1 MKYYESNYEEYVSSL
16 NKYNLHPEL
25 ESLYNRLPDQIDEL
39 PNLLFYGPPGVGKYS
54 QMLRSIYSYSP
65 SKFKYDKKITIG
77 SEKPEKKTK
86 VSNTV
91 KESSSTSRKGKNTSG
106 SGTSSSSSPSTTNPS
121 TSSSSSSSNKKSEYS
136 YRISDIHYEIDMSTL
151 GCNPKTLWHEIFFQ
165 IVDIISVKPHKTGII
180 VCKNFHMIYNELLDI
195 FHSYVRHPFY
205 NIKIRFILLTEQI
218 SFIPDSI
225 VKNFLRISVRR
236 PSKEQY
242 MTLAKSQSRTIFGQQ
257 NGFRITN
264 GEKQQLSDNLDIIQC
279 TSLINCKEMH
289 ILKQLQ
295 PNQLPMDVF
304 NTVTDVIL
312 EKLLD
317 PRQIEIQTFRNDL
330 YDLLIYNIEITDV
343 LFYIITFL
351 LEKKQIDAEK
361 THDILQHCFT
371 FLKYYNN
378 NYRPIYHLENMIF
391 FILQKIHFNTSL

>member
-1 MKYYESNYEEYVSSL
+1 MKYYESNYEEYVNSM

-25 ESLYNRLPDQIDEL
+25 ESLYNCLPEQIDEL

-54 QMLRSIYSYSP
+54 QMLHCIYRYSP
-65 SKFKYDKKITIG
+65 SKFKYDKKISIG
-77 SEKPEKKTK
+77 SYKPEKKSK
-86 VSNTV
+86 ASSTV
-91 KESSSTSRKGKNTSG
+91 KESSSASRKSNSASSG
-106 SGTSSSSSPSTTNPS
+106 SS
-121 TSSSSSSSNKKSEYS
+121 TSFKKGEYS
-136 YRISDIHYEIDMSTL
+136 YRISDIHYEIDMATL
-151 GCNPKTLWHEIFFQ
+151 GCNPKTMWHDIFFQ

-180 VCKNFHMIYNELLDI
+180 VCKNFHIIYNELLDI
-195 FHSYVRHPFY
+195 FHSYVRHPFH

-225 VKNFLRISVRR
+225 VKHFLRISVRR
-236 PSKEQY
+236 PSKTKY
-242 MTLAKSQSRTIFGQQ
+242 MLLAKSQSRTIFGQQ

-279 TSLINCKEMH
+279 TSIINCKEMH

-317 PRQIEIQTFRNDL
+317 PRQIEIQTFRNDV

-351 LEKKQIDAEK
+351 LEKKQIDAKK

-378 NYRPIYHLENMIF
+378 NYRPIYHLENIIF

>member
-1 MKYYESNYEEYVSSL
+1 MKYYETTFEEYVYSVQ
-16 NKYNLHPEL
+16 KYNFHPEL
-25 ESLYNRLPDQIDEL
+25 THYQTHLPKQIQHF
-39 PNLLFYGPPGVGKYS
+39 PNTIFYGPSGVGKYS
-54 QMLRSIYSYSP
+54 QMLNLLYPYSP
-65 SKFKYDKKITIG
+65 SNFKYDKKVTIG
-77 SEKPEKKTK
+77 NDKPEKKSK
-86 VSNTV
+86 
-91 KESSSTSRKGKNTSG
+91 ST
-106 SGTSSSSSPSTTNPS
+106 TSSSSSKSVS
-121 TSSSSSSSNKKSEYS
+121 VSKKPDYL

>member
-106 SGTSSSSSPSTTNPS
+106 SGTSSSSSPSTTPGTS
-121 TSSSSSSSNKKSEYS
+121 SLSSSSSSSSNKKSEYS
-136 YRISDIHYEIDMSTL
+136 YRISDIHYEIDMATL

-361 THDILQHCFT
+361 THDIFT
-371 FLKYYNN
+371 TLL
-378 NYRPIYHLENMIF
+378 HLSE
-391 FILQKIHFNTSL
+391 ILQ